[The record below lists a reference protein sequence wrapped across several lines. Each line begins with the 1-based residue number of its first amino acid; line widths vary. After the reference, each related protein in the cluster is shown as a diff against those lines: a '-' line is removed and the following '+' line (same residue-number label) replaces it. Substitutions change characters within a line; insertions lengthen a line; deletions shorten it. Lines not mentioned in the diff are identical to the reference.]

1 VDTIMNTSYPIVR
14 RRHSTEFKRQ
24 LVAQCQ
30 PGVSTSA
37 VALAHGVNT
46 NLLRR
51 WIKQYAVE
59 LPSQAMAAPAKLVAV
74 QVDLSAET
82 PMEDAIEISIQK
94 NTTRINIRWPGAQAH
109 ACSQWLGAW
118 IK

>member
-1 VDTIMNTSYPIVR
+1 MNSTHPTVR
-14 RRHSTEFKRQ
+14 HRRHPTEFKRQ
-24 LVAQCQ
+24 LVALCQ

-51 WIKQYAVE
+51 WIKQYAGE
-59 LPSQAMAAPAKLVAV
+59 LPSQAIAPSKLVAV
-74 QVDLSAET
+74 QVDLPVET
-82 PMEDAIEISIQK
+82 PMDDVIEISIQK
-94 NTTRINIRWPGAQAH
+94 NTTRINIRWPGTQAH
-109 ACSQWLGAW
+109 ACGQWLGEW

>member
-1 VDTIMNTSYPIVR
+1 MNPSRPTIRR
-14 RRHSTEFKRQ
+14 RRHPSEFKRQ
-24 LVAQCQ
+24 LVALCQ

-51 WIKQYAVE
+51 WIKQYAAE
-59 LPSQAMAAPAKLVAV
+59 LPSQAIAAPAKLAAV
-74 QVDLSAET
+74 QVDLPAEL
-82 PMEDAIEISIQK
+82 PVDDAIEISIQK
-94 NTTRINIRWPGAQAH
+94 STTRINVRWPGTQAH
-109 ACSQWLGAW
+109 ACGQWLGEW

>member
-1 VDTIMNTSYPIVR
+1 MNATPPIIRR
-14 RRHSTEFKRQ
+14 RRHPPEFKRQ
-24 LVAQCQ
+24 LVALCQ

-51 WIKQYAVE
+51 WIKQYAVA
-59 LPSQAMAAPAKLVAV
+59 LPSQAIAPAKLVAV
-74 QVDLSAET
+74 QVDLPAE
-82 PMEDAIEISIQK
+82 PPVDDVIEISIQK
-94 NTTRINIRWPGAQAH
+94 NSTRINIRWPGTQAH
-109 ACSQWLGAW
+109 ACSQWLGDW